1 MLNTDVWRFGDDPE
15 GEDAGEICSSCAG
28 EFSSLQ
34 HGGLCRRCYQAEH
47 GPDNAADLDPFSD
60 ADMRYRQ
67 DMKDAGRGH
76 LLR

>member
-15 GEDAGEICSSCAG
+15 NVDDGSEACLKC
-28 EFSSLQ
+28 
-34 HGGLCRRCYQAEH
+34 GLRPDYADELCFTCHAAEH
-47 GPDNAADLDPFSD
+47 GPDNDADLDPFSD

-76 LLR
+76 LLP